1 MKHQSQV
8 LDLYAYAGIRSSY
21 RKEEIERY
29 GKKVVDEAIK
39 NAPKM
44 KKFVKQV
51 KAISKNPMVKLFD
64 EISNNHADYAGWHGE
79 RVGGIQYIISNQ

>member
-44 KKFVKQV
+44 KEFMKQV
-51 KAISKNPMVKLFD
+51 KAISKNPAAKLFD
-64 EISNNHADYAGWHGE
+64 EISNNHADYAGWHG
-79 RVGGIQYIISNQ
+79 RRPSGIEYILNRI